1 MKYSEYKK
9 LTPEQK
15 QEAFES
21 YLIAWLTAHNR

>member
-15 QEAFES
+15 KAAFKS

>member
-15 QEAFES
+15 QEAFEI
-21 YLIAWLTAHNR
+21 YLIARLAAHNS